1 MMELKDLITYNN
13 LIENID
19 TAGIEDG
26 IHKSLTQFNNDLNIQ
41 DINFDKLKESMFEK
55 QQNILENLS
64 GLQND
69 LNKFKLEMKQY
80 ISTFEQPYHI
90 MSEEIYKKSQLNVH
104 IRHSI
109 AKDNNLLHND
119 DIKGKFFGCI
129 KKYVS
134 YTESCLQIA
143 PVLGDMTDELVA
155 LDPLYLADN
164 NIDMFSEVKINKLW
178 NPIYRKRLRYYLI
191 DDEEED
197 PLHQLPKNQ
206 LGLIVA
212 VDWFNFKPMRIIE
225 KYLASMMSVLRPG
238 GVAVFTFNNCNYPK
252 AVDKVNEMQYCYTN
266 GNTLREFCKSIGY
279 DVLSSYN
286 GEPDITLS
294 TSWLEIQK
302 PGSRTSIRGGQNL
315 GAIKNL

>member
-109 AKDNNLLHND
+109 AKNNNLLYNH
-119 DIKGKFFGCI
+119 DIRGKFFGCI

-164 NIDMFSEVKINKLW
+164 NIDMFNEVKINKLW
-178 NPIYRKRLRYYLI
+178 NPIYQKRLRYYLI

-206 LGLIVA
+206 IGLIVA

-279 DVLSSYN
+279 NVLSSYN

-315 GAIKNL
+315 GAINKL

>member
-109 AKDNNLLHND
+109 AKNNNLLYNH
-119 DIKGKFFGCI
+119 DIRGKFFGCI

-164 NIDMFSEVKINKLW
+164 NIDMFNEVKINKLW
-178 NPIYRKRLRYYLI
+178 NPIYQKRLRYYLI

-206 LGLIVA
+206 IGLIVA

-238 GVAVFTFNNCNYPK
+238 GVAVFTFNNCNFPK

-315 GAIKNL
+315 GAINRL

>member
-19 TAGIEDG
+19 TAGIEDS

-64 GLQND
+64 GLHND

-80 ISTFEQPYHI
+80 INTFEQPYHV
-90 MSEEIYKKSQLNVH
+90 MSEEIYKTSQQDMH
-104 IRHSI
+104 IRYTI
-109 AKDNNLLHND
+109 AKRNNLLQND
-119 DIKGKFFGCI
+119 DIRSKFIGCVR
-129 KKYVS
+129 KYIV

-143 PVLGDMTDELVA
+143 PVLGELTQELVA

-164 NIDMFSEVKINKLW
+164 ETGMFNEVKVNKLW
-178 NPIYRKRLRYYLI
+178 DPIYHKRLRYYLI

-197 PLHQLPKNQ
+197 PLHQLPKDQ

-266 GNTLREFCKSIGY
+266 GNTLRELCKSIGY
-279 DVLSSYN
+279 TILSSYN
-286 GEPDITLS
+286 GEQDITLS